1 MQLICVRF
9 IGKHPYRFN
18 ILTFIPDLWILGAY
32 SDENS
37 ITGTIPTEFGN
48 LQSLLSLSAGKII
61 SGLNKDCSQQY
72 LFYPSNNISLW
83 SDALLF
89 IVIHKVG
96 NRLTGSVPS
105 ELGTISTLSS
115 LNLGKLCSCV
125 KCAIDAIYD
134 KQLKDICFLALFSP

>member
-1 MQLICVRF
+1 MCNWFVFASLASFHLDLVFLLSCLICEYLE
-9 IGKHPYRFN
+9 H
-18 ILTFIPDLWILGAY
+18 
-32 SDENS
+32 SDENL

-105 ELGTISTLSS
+105 ELGTISTLSN

-125 KCAIDAIYD
+125 KCAMNVLYD
-134 KQLKDICFLALFSP
+134 RKLKDICFLALFSP